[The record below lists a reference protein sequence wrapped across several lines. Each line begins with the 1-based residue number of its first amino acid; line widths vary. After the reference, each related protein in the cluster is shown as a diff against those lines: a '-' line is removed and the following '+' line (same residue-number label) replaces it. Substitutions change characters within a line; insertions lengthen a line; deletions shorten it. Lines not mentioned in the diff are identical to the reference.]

1 MVLIR
6 VSPEIFSIFSKFHCF
21 TPKKYR
27 KTCLQPYLGIC
38 WDQGV
43 EIWYGECLLEHLDNF
58 SIFSK
63 IHCFTPKQEIFP
75 LFPLFPINTY
85 KYKFITISLIHIKSQ
100 FPNKTLH
107 IFLQTLPG
115 NLQGPQTCAC
125 SIKLF
130 NQFNYY
136 NASALLYKS
145 FAVPNSY

>member
-1 MVLIR
+1 MKNACQSISRNFFHFLKI
-6 VSPEIFSIFSKFHCF
+6 SLFYPE
-21 TPKKYR
+21 KYR

-58 SIFSK
+58 FHFFKNSLFQ
-63 IHCFTPKQEIFP
+63 TEIGN
-75 LFPLFPINTY
+75 FPLFPINTY

-107 IFLQTLPG
+107 VFLQTLPG

-125 SIKLF
+125 F
-130 NQFNYY
+130 
-136 NASALLYKS
+136 LLQTHTDK
-145 FAVPNSY
+145 FCFFDFIF

>member
-58 SIFSK
+58 FHFFKNSLFQ
-63 IHCFTPKQEIFP
+63 PEIGN
-75 LFPLFPINTY
+75 FPLFPINTY

-100 FPNKTLH
+100 FRNKTLH
-107 IFLQTLPG
+107 VFLQTLPG

-125 SIKLF
+125 CSKRPAEIVRIMRK
-130 NQFNYY
+130 
-136 NASALLYKS
+136 
-145 FAVPNSY
+145 VG